1 MADEV
6 TAQVREVD
14 GQLVMVDPVGAAV
27 ARAVMKHNC
36 GSTLAANAARVA
48 HFKHRVRELGRSAAE
63 VVIVLINVDD
73 GHGSVLADAIMPG
86 HDWQQYRDRGEV
98 PFARGLA
105 MRDGVQKFLELIDTD
120 AADKL
125 RAMDGLAVVVVDYGV
140 AEVYEA

>member
-36 GSTLAANAARVA
+36 DGTLAANAARVA
-48 HFKHRVRELGRSAAE
+48 HFKHRVREMGHVGA

-73 GHGSVLADAIMPG
+73 GHGSVLADALMPG
-86 HDWQQYRDRGEV
+86 SDWQQYRDRGEV